1 AISSECPSG
10 IQVGQSGILINLNN
24 ISNADLLS
32 VNLQSTDI
40 EQSRYRI
47 SFQRAGS
54 EISTLEF
61 FGNASQLYI
70 DVPDAVVRD
79 GYDAIHILPRVE
91 LTERDCINGLAF
103 LSYAEIAET
112 LSNNLPTLQAND
124 VLLIQQSPLWETG
137 LFNYANTLSGD
148 VYYLSSFSVRNT
160 PNNVTVSNPFSP
172 TLHTTL
178 RDTLDAGNQVFYL
191 RVDTPSPTSYP
202 IPQLLISEAIMT
214 TNTLDSDLPF
224 TLNTYV
230 PTDTTPAT
238 FGNIVSV
245 LDWQIDN
252 TTVAACDTIT
262 VDSLWHKA
270 SPFAQEQ
277 VLLNVAL
284 VLADDTGGIAQVD
297 GLPAERNFE
306 NWSVTEQ
313 YSDTRTLTVP
323 CDTQAGDY
331 RLLLTL
337 YNYQSGASTS
347 VMQDGES
354 VGLQLQIGT
363 ITVE

>member
-1 AISSECPSG
+1 
-10 IQVGQSGILINLNN
+10 
-24 ISNADLLS
+24 
-32 VNLQSTDI
+32 
-40 EQSRYRI
+40 
-47 SFQRAGS
+47 
-54 EISTLEF
+54 
-61 FGNASQLYI
+61 
-70 DVPDAVVRD
+70 
-79 GYDAIHILPRVE
+79 
-91 LTERDCINGLAF
+91 
-103 LSYAEIAET
+103 
-112 LSNNLPTLQAND
+112 
-124 VLLIQQSPLWETG
+124 
-137 LFNYANTLSGD
+137 